1 MANGTTQSLLPIKR
15 KRLFPDEPLVIHL
28 GARDYAIEHTGIEP
42 FSGFVRM
49 TSEADWRLS
58 PIETEVR
65 KRLSNDATFQLALPI
80 GALAAQKGK
89 ALLDTQTAIVEWVIS
104 TVPKLPKPAQLRGSF
119 RASSFERTET
129 PFHMRLDRLTRP
141 LPGKSFFVVHYTN
154 ETSLEQLRVE
164 RIRETL
170 RKKLPKLQIW
180 ARRGAR
186 TVLIL
191 EDIDIAVT
199 NEALVSESLINL
211 RSEHNFWPDEIHM
224 ISTFLDD
231 FWAIHALW
239 LDDKNYFDLSDRIET
254 RTTVDPRSL
263 LGKLS
268 IWDDFF
274 SKRGINLAER
284 EHTVAQRRGKF

>member
-1 MANGTTQSLLPIKR
+1 
-15 KRLFPDEPLVIHL
+15 
-28 GARDYAIEHTGIEP
+28 
-42 FSGFVRM
+42 M

-89 ALLDTQTAIVEWVIS
+89 ALRDTQTAVAEWVIS
-104 TVPKLPKPAQLRGSF
+104 TAPKLLKPAQLRGSF

-129 PFHMRLDRLTRP
+129 PFQMRLDRLSSP
-141 LPGKSFFVVHYTN
+141 LPGISFFIVHYAT
-154 ETSLEQLRVE
+154 ETSLEQLRRE
-164 RIRETL
+164 RIREAL
-170 RKKLPKLQIW
+170 RKKLPKLQLW
-180 ARRGAR
+180 ACRGAR

-191 EDIDIAVT
+191 EDNDIATT
-199 NEALVSESLINL
+199 NEALVSDSLLTL
-211 RSEHNFWPDEIHM
+211 RRECKFWPDEIYM
-224 ISTFLDD
+224 IATFLDD
-231 FWAIHALW
+231 FWAVHTLW
-239 LDDKNYFDLSDRIET
+239 LDERNYFDLADRIET

-263 LGKLS
+263 LGELS

-284 EHTVAQRRGKF
+284 EQTAAQRRDKF